1 MTRFNNVKIASILGI
16 IGNIFLFIIKI
27 IVGIITNSQA
37 MIADSFNSAGDIL
50 SSIITL
56 IGNKIASKPSD
67 DDHNLGHGKAEY
79 IYAMLISIVMVVASI
94 KIAKNCISSIYLKP
108 EYNFSIW
115 LVIVCIITII
125 VKMLLYLYTNNIAKK
140 QKNLLIEANSKDH
153 RNDCILTFFTL
164 ISSILVLNNIYY
176 IDGIVGALISLW
188 IIISAIK
195 IFKDSYDVLMDKSIS
210 IETKKKV
217 YEIIKQHEEI
227 KKINHFNSTP
237 VGYKYQISLTIFVD
251 GNLST
256 FESHQIADKLE
267 KEINKTIDE
276 IYLTVIHVNPIDIK
290 K

>member
-1 MTRFNNVKIASILGI
+1 MKRFKSVKIASVFG
-16 IGNIFLFIIKI
+16 
-27 IVGIITNSQA
+27 IVGNLFLLVIKSAIGFITNSQA
-37 MIADSFNSAGDIL
+37 MIADAFNSAGDIF
-50 SSIITL
+50 SSLMTFV
-56 IGNKIASKPSD
+56 GNYIAEKPSD

-79 IYAMLISIVMVVASI
+79 IYSMLISIVMIFMGLFVL
-94 KIAKNCISSIYLKP
+94 KNALVSTFNNKY
-108 EYNFSIW
+108 EFSVW